1 MNHGKGVVV
10 VVVVVECAKRRVQ
23 GAPCVLLVL
32 QVRVP
37 GSYQAGRRYQP
48 CKVHVIKLSSFVQ
61 VYPGTTGRAG
71 QPQPTCVHLVHQ
83 CPVSTLARGPWYR

>member
-1 MNHGKGVVV
+1 M
-10 VVVVVECAKRRVQ
+10 VVVECQATKRDGVQ

-61 VYPGTTGRAG
+61 VPAGTTGRAG
-71 QPQPTCVHLVHQ
+71 QPQPTVFTFSS
-83 CPVSTLARGPWYR
+83 VSWSRLSHGPW

>member
-1 MNHGKGVVV
+1 

-61 VYPGTTGRAG
+61 VPGYYRQGRA
-71 QPQPTCVHLVHQ
+71 TATKRVF
-83 CPVSTLARGPWYR
+83 TIK

>member
-1 MNHGKGVVV
+1 
-10 VVVVVECAKRRVQ
+10 VVVVECEATKRDGVQ

-61 VYPGTTGRAG
+61 VPGYYRQGNRN
-71 QPQPTCVHLVHQ
+71 QRCVYL
-83 CPVSTLARGPWYR
+83 G

>member
-1 MNHGKGVVV
+1 M
-10 VVVVVECAKRRVQ
+10 VVVECQATKRDGVQ

-61 VYPGTTGRAG
+61 VPGYYRQAATNAVFT
-71 QPQPTCVHLVHQ
+71 LVEL
-83 CPVSTLARGPWYR
+83 SSLWK

>member
-1 MNHGKGVVV
+1 M
-10 VVVVVECAKRRVQ
+10 VVVVECAKRRVQ

-61 VYPGTTGRAG
+61 VPGYYRQGKRCAVFT
-71 QPQPTCVHLVHQ
+71 LVELI
-83 CPVSTLARGPWYR
+83 S

>member
-1 MNHGKGVVV
+1 M
-10 VVVVVECAKRRVQ
+10 VVVECQATKRDGVQ

-61 VYPGTTGRAG
+61 VPGYYRQGRA
-71 QPQPTCVHLVHQ
+71 TATKRVF
-83 CPVSTLARGPWYR
+83 TIK